1 MPKLEIFYDHTCPY
15 CYRGLACFSRLLQ
28 DYPIAEIVW
37 RPVEAH
43 PKVEEPEHRPYADL
57 AVMGAF
63 FAHDHGIDIAAY
75 NERIFDMYYGK
86 RQKVDDPRA
95 LAAAVTP
102 LGIDAGAFVAAL
114 TDGSY
119 EAALAAANDYAYEE
133 NKVWA
138 VPTFVFGDK
147 RLDAK
152 EGVGVT
158 EAQIATF
165 LQHCTHE
172 LAG

>member
-15 CYRGLACFSRLLQ
+15 CKRGLEAFMQLLK
-28 DYPIAEIVW
+28 DYPQAELAW
-37 RPVEAH
+37 CPVEAH
-43 PKVEEPEHRPYADL
+43 PKAEEPEHKPYADL

-63 FAHDHGIDIAAY
+63 FARDHGIDVAAY
-75 NERIFDMYYGK
+75 NACVLDMYFNK
-86 RQKVDDPRA
+86 HMQPDDPQA
-95 LAAAVTP
+95 LAEAVKP
-102 LGIDAGAFVAAL
+102 LGMDTEALVAAL
-114 TDGSY
+114 TDGTY
-119 EAALAAANDYAYEE
+119 TDALMQANLYAYRD

-158 EAQIATF
+158 AEQLADF
-165 LQHCTHE
+165 LQDCY
-172 LAG
+172 G